1 MRKTL
6 IASGCSWTNK
16 NYKSIFHPEMD
27 CSWPKWPEL
36 LAEKLDMDCINL
48 GQGGGAN
55 NYIYNSLLD
64 QIFSMDINEIGMVIS
79 AWTMCLRESYQKTIA
94 KEKMEWRNISQQKL
108 FDTGSDI
115 KYFINRSLRNYFNLQ
130 TLCERYKIPYK
141 QIQMLPLYRWDLRHA
156 VLIEYDAWIG
166 GNYPKAVYKQK
177 MINTH
182 NFLFQ
187 NIFYDKI
194 DEEKFIGWPAVEEL
208 GGFSIQEKII
218 ITEKHTISKEDTHPN
233 TEGQKIIAE
242 FIYENL

>member
-6 IASGCSWTNK
+6 IVSGCSWTTN
-16 NYKSIFHPEMD
+16 NFKSIFHPEMD

-48 GQGGGAN
+48 GINGAAN

-79 AWTMCLRESYQKTIA
+79 AWTMCLRESYQKSMS
-94 KEKMEWRNISQQKL
+94 KEEMEWKNIPQQKL

-141 QIQMLPLYRWDLRHA
+141 QIQLLPFYRVEVWHKWKSSTNWRVHA
-156 VLIEYDAWIG
+156 VYEREL
-166 GNYPKAVYKQK
+166 K
-177 MINTH
+177 NTH
-182 NFLFQ
+182 HFLFQ
-187 NIFYDKI
+187 NIFFDKI
-194 DEEKFIGWPAVEEL
+194 DEEKFIGWPVVEEL
-208 GGFSIQEKII
+208 GGFSIQDKII
-218 ITEKHTISKEDTHPN
+218 IKKKHAISEEDHHPN
-233 TEGQKIIAE
+233 TEGQKVIAE
-242 FIYENL
+242 FIYDNL